1 MYINQAKANMAAG
14 QPAVGISCGLQS
26 PVSTEICARL
36 GYDWVMLEQQ
46 HWVWDWSLFQH
57 ALISIVAGGSVPF
70 ARVSRNNVTEIG
82 QALDAGMLGIVVPM
96 VHTAEDARRAGEA
109 VRYPPRGVRSLGA
122 THAQRY
128 GSDYIEWADDQ
139 ILMMVQIE
147 SAQAVA
153 NAEAILAEPTV
164 DGCWIGPA
172 DMGRSMQLEPDVAGT
187 DAEAAYAKRRP
198 GRQKHRN
205 LLPEC
210 PVPTAKKPPSASSRA
225 CSSSAAAT
233 TANGSAASAPK
244 TSPPPAPLRTS
255 RELTASSLGSLPVFH
270 LSGGEKI
277 PASSRRKSVRGPPPV
292 RKPPLP
298 PMHSYS
304 RRHPTST
311 CDPSRPNASTRMAET
326 TVAIVATDRST
337 RPATA

>member
-109 VRYPPRGVRSLGA
+109 VRYPPRGIRSLGA

-153 NAEAILAEPTV
+153 NCEAILAEPTV

-172 DMGRSMQLEPDVAGT
+172 DMGRSMQLEPEVAGT
-187 DAEAAYAKRRP
+187 DAEAAYAKVVQAAKNTGAFAGMSCGDGEEAAQRIQQGMLFVSCGNDSKWIRR
-198 GRQKHRN
+198 
-205 LLPEC
+205 
-210 PVPTAKKPPSASSRA
+210 
-225 CSSSAAAT
+225 
-233 TANGSAASAPK
+233 
-244 TSPPPAPLRTS
+244 
-255 RELTASSLGSLPVFH
+255 LG
-270 LSGGEKI
+270 
-277 PASSRRKSVRGPPPV
+277 
-292 RKPPLP
+292 
-298 PMHSYS
+298 
-304 RRHPTST
+304 
-311 CDPSRPNASTRMAET
+311 AE
-326 TVAIVATDRST
+326 DL
-337 RPATA
+337 ATARAAQPTTP

>member
-1 MYINQAKANMAAG
+1 MARG
-14 QPAVGISCGLQS
+14 EPAIGISCGLAS

-57 ALISIVAGGSVPF
+57 GLISIVAGGSVPF

-96 VHTAEDARRAGEA
+96 VHTADDARRAGEA

-128 GSDYIEWADDQ
+128 GPDYMDWADDQ

-187 DAEAAYAKRRP
+187 DAEAAYARVVQAAKNTGKFAGMSCGDGEEAAQRIRQGMLFVSCGNDSKWIRRL
-198 GRQKHRN
+198 GAQD
-205 LLPEC
+205 LA
-210 PVPTAKKPPSASSRA
+210 TARA
-225 CSSSAAAT
+225 A
-233 TANGSAASAPK
+233 
-244 TSPPPAPLRTS
+244 
-255 RELTASSLGSLPVFH
+255 
-270 LSGGEKI
+270 
-277 PASSRRKSVRGPPPV
+277 
-292 RKPPLP
+292 
-298 PMHSYS
+298 
-304 RRHPTST
+304 
-311 CDPSRPNASTRMAET
+311 
-326 TVAIVATDRST
+326 